1 MMIKPRKSAFWV
13 RKIHEWSIVSQP
25 NQSGYA
31 VKFNLNLT
39 AYPAS
44 DWTVYAY
51 LRGASAIDLQS
62 TAQGNMHV
70 FNVPANISKDY
81 KAGHYGFS
89 LRAVSSDTGEVE
101 ELESGSVEI
110 KADLASISENT
121 DLRSHAQK
129 TLTALEAVI
138 EGRAS
143 LDQERYRI
151 NNRELYRTPME
162 TLIRLRNQYRA
173 EVDREQAK
181 ASGKSLFGRVVRV
194 KLG

>member
-1 MMIKPRKSAFWV
+1 MSGQLFPSQIKAGTTF
-13 RKIHEWSIVSQP
+13 
-25 NQSGYA
+25 
-31 VKFNLNLT
+31 KFNLNLT

-44 DWTVYAY
+44 DWTIYAY

-89 LRAVSSDTGEVE
+89 LRAVNSDTGEVE
-101 ELESGSVEI
+101 ELESGVLEI

-173 EVDREQAK
+173 EVGREQAK

>member
-1 MMIKPRKSAFWV
+1 MPV
-13 RKIHEWSIVSQP
+13 
-25 NQSGYA
+25 
-31 VKFNLNLT
+31 
-39 AYPAS
+39 
-44 DWTVYAY
+44 
-51 LRGASAIDLQS
+51 
-62 TAQGNMHV
+62 
-70 FNVPANISKDY
+70 NISKDY

-89 LRAVSSDTGEVE
+89 LRAVNSDTGEVE
-101 ELESGSVEI
+101 ELESGVLEI
-110 KADLASISENT
+110 KADLASISENA
-121 DLRSHAQK
+121 DFRSHAQK

-173 EVDREQAK
+173 EVAREQAK

>member
-1 MMIKPRKSAFWV
+1 MSGQLFPSQIKAGTTF
-13 RKIHEWSIVSQP
+13 
-25 NQSGYA
+25 
-31 VKFNLNLT
+31 KFNLNLT
-39 AYPAS
+39 VYPAS

-81 KAGHYGFS
+81 KTGHYGFS
-89 LRAVSSDTGEVE
+89 LRIVNFSTGGVE
-101 ELESGSVEI
+101 ELESGVLEPNS
-110 KADLASISENT
+110 DLASISENT
-121 DLRSHAQK
+121 DLRNYAQK

-151 NNRELYRTPME
+151 NNRELYRMSKISE
-162 TLIRLRNQYRA
+162 KL
-173 EVDREQAK
+173 
-181 ASGKSLFGRVVRV
+181 SGNTKN
-194 KLG
+194 